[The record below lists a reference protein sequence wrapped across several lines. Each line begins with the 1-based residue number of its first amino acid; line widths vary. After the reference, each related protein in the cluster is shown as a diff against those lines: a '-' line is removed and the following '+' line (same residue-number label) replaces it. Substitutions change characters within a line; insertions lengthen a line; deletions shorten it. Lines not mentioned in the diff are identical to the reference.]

1 MGLSGVSG
9 PFRGAYTYLN
19 FGTASIG
26 ATTGNVGSIQQNM
39 WVYTVPAGMDLVVV
53 EGQFF
58 CGAIGT
64 NTRVNLLAGGASILK
79 NDGNSATAHGVG
91 LVSAGQTA
99 TNGSVTATISTGIF
113 GTAATNILT
122 PTTASGKTAPFY
134 GALIPAGAT
143 LCASVSNGTTATG
156 QVTGTILCF
165 PMSHPTIVRSA
176 FE

>member
-19 FGTASIG
+19 FGTNSIG
-26 ATTGNVGSIQQNM
+26 ANTGNLADLQQNM

-53 EGQFF
+53 EAQIY

-99 TNGSVTATISTGIF
+99 TSGSVTATISTGVF
-113 GTAATNILT
+113 GTTATDILT
-122 PTTASGKTAPFY
+122 PATASGKTAPFY

-143 LCASVSNGTTATG
+143 LCASVSNGSTATAH
-156 QVTGTILCF
+156 VTGTILCF
-165 PMSHPTIVRSA
+165 PVSHPNILRSA